1 MEIEKRSHYRP
12 SIPETAYRPIKRCPN
27 CQSVYLSD
35 SKCEACGRTLNY
47 HPIGEPFSS
56 KSLYGLKERFYAT
69 LPYLVQVFPLFENK
83 KDARALS
90 YKRHLK
96 KRFNDLL
103 MALSEN
109 ESVLPGE
116 RRFFYVELLE
126 LIDELLRYGEPSSIL
141 RAKIEE
147 ELGFS
152 GALITQDL
160 VNYLDQSAKEFNLNK
175 HPHWSSVLLKHKMG
189 GVLRVELFLKCLI
202 IGTTVVAVA
211 LAYYEIIR
219 SQVGR

>member
-12 SIPETAYRPIKRCPN
+12 SIPETAYQPIKRCPN

-35 SKCEACGRTLNY
+35 SKCEACGRSLNY
-47 HPIGEPFSS
+47 HPIGQPFSS

-103 MALSEN
+103 FALAQN
-109 ESVLPGE
+109 ETILPGE

-126 LIDELLRYGEPSSIL
+126 LIDELLRYGESSSIL

-147 ELGFS
+147 ELGFK

-160 VNYLDQSAKEFNLNK
+160 LHYLDQSAAEFNSQNQL
-175 HPHWSSVLLKHKMG
+175 HWSAVILKHKLG
-189 GVLRVELFLKCLI
+189 GVLRVDLFLKCLI
-202 IGTTVVAVA
+202 IGTTAVAVA
-211 LAYYEIIR
+211 LTYYEIIR
-219 SQVGR
+219 SQVGK